1 MDIGLNKKYTGT
13 LLFLGLGF
21 LVLGLGL
28 IVLTWQN
35 LRQQQE
41 HVKDQMEITGQ
52 AIIRSV
58 EANLYRGSF
67 RHMGARRLAGEGEF
81 TELARDILEEL
92 VAQGDVV
99 FIDISSPRGRLFI
112 SRDQDMAEEFSP
124 SKDMIDQAGAGK
136 WSRITDFMGK
146 QVFILGVPSTRMQM
160 MSRSRHGMSD
170 DIVFQEPG
178 VIFIALDMA
187 SHLNIYSAF
196 KRTIILQTG
205 FTLGTV
211 LLVWFLLLAFLRK
224 RDEGEKFIQLKTFHS
239 RLLDNMPDGLLSID
253 QGQVVRAANPAA
265 RDILQQG
272 RDLVGKGLRDIMP
285 EEIELGFSQGWIQ
298 VDLKDKS
305 LEILMLPI
313 RDASESLILIRDR
326 TRMRELEKD
335 LEHTRDLATLGKF
348 AAGLAH
354 EIRNPLSSLKGFAQ
368 YFQQKFSPQDQAHSY
383 AKTMVMESDRLN
395 RVVTDL
401 LYLARPRP
409 IHLSKVDVAEV
420 FFEVKGLLQ
429 SDLSENKCRID
440 FDVVHEFVLVD
451 RDLLKQ
457 ALINLVL
464 NSLAALDKEDGQVLL
479 GSALKQGM
487 VEIAVQDNG
496 YGMDLETRNM
506 ALEPFFS
513 NKDKGTGLGL
523 AIVYRI
529 VRDHKGKIKIDSQSG
544 QGTKVSL
551 LFPLNNGADFD
562 ESQA

>member
-13 LLFLGLGF
+13 LLFLSIGF
-21 LVLGLGL
+21 LILGLGL

-58 EANLYRGSF
+58 EANLYRGIF
-67 RHMGARRLAGEGEF
+67 RSMGPRRFTGEGEF
-81 TELARDILEEL
+81 TELARDVLEEL

-112 SRDQDMAEEFSP
+112 SRDQEMAEEFTP
-124 SKDMIDQAGAGK
+124 SLDMIEQAEAGK
-136 WSRITDFMGK
+136 WSQTTDFMGK
-146 QVFILGVPSTRMQM
+146 EVFILGIPSTRMQV
-160 MSRSRHGMSD
+160 MSRLRHGMSD
-170 DIVFQEPG
+170 DVTAQEPG
-178 VIFIALDMA
+178 VIFIALDMS
-187 SHLNIYSAF
+187 SHLDIYSAF

-211 LLVWFLLLAFLRK
+211 LLFWFLLLAFLRK
-224 RDEGEKFIQLKTFHS
+224 RDEGTKFIQLKTFHS
-239 RLLDNMPDGLLSID
+239 KLLDNMPDGLLSID
-253 QGQVVRAANPAA
+253 QDRVVRAANPAA

-272 RDLVGKGLRDIMP
+272 GDVVGRNLHEIMP
-285 EEIELGFSQGWIQ
+285 EGLEMKINQGWSQ

-313 RDASESLILIRDR
+313 RDERDSLILIRDR

-354 EIRNPLSSLKGFAQ
+354 EIRNPLSSLRGFAQ
-368 YFQQKFSPQDQAHSY
+368 YFQQKFSPEDQAHSY

-409 IHLSKVDVAEV
+409 IHLSKVDISEIFAEI
-420 FFEVKGLLQ
+420 KNLLQ
-429 SDLSENKCRID
+429 TDLSENKCKID
-440 FDVVHEFVLVD
+440 FDIALRFVSAD
-451 RDLLKQ
+451 KDLLKQ
-457 ALINLVL
+457 ALINLML
-464 NSLAALDKEDGQVLL
+464 NSLSAVDGGDGRILL
-479 GSALKQGM
+479 CSSLKGNWA
-487 VEIAVQDNG
+487 EISVRDNG
-496 YGMDLETRNM
+496 HGMDQETTDKAM
-506 ALEPFFS
+506 EPFFS
-513 NKDKGTGLGL
+513 NKDKGIGLGL
-523 AIVYRI
+523 AIVHRI
-529 VRDHKGKIKIDSQSG
+529 VRDHKGQVKIDSQSG

-551 LFPLNNGADFD
+551 RFPLNNGADFD